1 MMPILL
7 AILLGLTAVVIVI
20 YPLLGLN
27 AARGEDATPAPIADA
42 AEHERTAKQALLD
55 VDFDYRLGNLEA
67 TDYADLRE
75 RYERR
80 ALSAMKARYD
90 HEHELDALIDQ
101 QLAHLRAQQNAQRG
115 SHTSTKSHRRSPSSP
130 ATVRRS
136 AKTDSDSSSAQG
148 IRARRRR
155 GA

>member
-1 MMPILL
+1 MMPILF

-27 AARGEDATPAPIADA
+27 ISRAEDTTPAPIADA

-55 VDFDYRLGNLEA
+55 VDFDYRLGNLES

-90 HEHELDALIDQ
+90 HEHELDAFIDQ
-101 QLAHLRAQQNAQRG
+101 QLAQLRAQQDTRRG
-115 SHTSTKSHRRSPSSP
+115 SAASPKSHSRQSSSA
-130 ATVRRS
+130 ATARRS
-136 AKTDSDSSSAQG
+136 AKANSDTSPAQG